1 MEIIPLIYVKNRKI
15 TIEKEGR
22 VLSLNEV
29 LEQSSKNKIIYFLD
43 IDGIERDKPN
53 LCSYQRISEHCDIW
67 VDAGP
72 RVLGDIVDYVMAGAT
87 RITIRKN
94 LFSIEEI
101 PNIKEV
107 TESMIYSDVDL
118 RNEEERTI
126 VFSLLP
132 GVDGLV
138 VFYDK
143 NQVDRDFRSGE
154 LLKNLCNK
162 YKVYAAESDEK
173 KVSYWKNMGVAG
185 VLLDL
190 KKIKQVVDRGGF

>member
-15 TIEKEGR
+15 TIEKEGMA
-22 VLSLNEV
+22 LSLDEV
-29 LEQSSKNKIIYFLD
+29 LEQISKNKIIYFLD

-87 RITIRKN
+87 RITVRKN

-107 TESMIYSDVDL
+107 TESMVYSDVDL
-118 RNEEERTI
+118 RNEKERTSM
-126 VFSLLP
+126 FSLLP

-138 VFYDK
+138 AFYDR
-143 NQVDRDFRSGE
+143 NHVDRDFRSGE

-162 YKVYAAESDEK
+162 YKVYAAEYDEK
-173 KVSYWKNMGVAG
+173 NISYWKNMGATG

-190 KKIKQVVDRGGF
+190 KRKKQVNRGEF

>member
-1 MEIIPLIYVKNRKI
+1 MEIIPLIYAKNRKI
-15 TIEKEGR
+15 HAEKEGNP
-22 VLSLNEV
+22 VSLDEV
-29 LEQSSKNKIIYFLD
+29 LERVNKDGEIYFLD
-43 IDGIERDKPN
+43 IDGIEKNKPN
-53 LCSYQRISEHCDIW
+53 LCLYQKISENHELW

-72 RVLGDIVDYVMAGAT
+72 RVLGDIVDHIIAGAT

-118 RNEEERTI
+118 RNEKERTI

-138 VFYDK
+138 VFSDK
-143 NQVDRDFRSGE
+143 NQIEMDFKTGE
-154 LLKNLCNK
+154 LLKTLCNK
-162 YKVYAAESDEK
+162 YKVYVAESDEK
-173 KVSYWKNMGVAG
+173 NISYWKNSGVAG

-190 KKIKQVVDRGGF
+190 KKIKQVNRGGF

>member
-1 MEIIPLIYVKNRKI
+1 M
-15 TIEKEGR
+15 G
-22 VLSLNEV
+22 
-29 LEQSSKNKIIYFLD
+29 
-43 IDGIERDKPN
+43 
-53 LCSYQRISEHCDIW
+53 YQKISEKQEIW

-72 RVLGDIVDYVMAGAT
+72 RVLGDIVDFIMAGAT

-101 PNIKEV
+101 SNIKEI

-118 RNEEERTI
+118 RNEKERTM
-126 VFSLLP
+126 VFSLLS

-143 NQVDRDFRSGE
+143 NQIEMDFKTGE
-154 LLKNLCNK
+154 LLKTLCNK

-173 KVSYWKNMGVAG
+173 NISYWKNSGVAG

-190 KKIKQVVDRGGF
+190 KKIKQVNRGGF